1 MLHEDKYDMIQI
13 YLFAAEELW
22 HCKEKRTEEN
32 AADIADM
39 PGRDNEELGKT
50 QAQEDAAG
58 LPGWDKLT
66 RRQQEKVSCCKQ
78 DKARRLCLSGQLLL
92 QYAANAS
99 AAGRFGW
106 KSGRELQTDKK
117 REHNRTIRLQQLTG
131 RQLLS
136 GIPAPLPLEIAY
148 GPKGKPYIAEED
160 WHFNLSHSGG
170 YAALAISDA
179 PVGIDIQ
186 KIGPY
191 RASLARRFFAAE
203 EAEACER
210 LISSDM
216 PGKEETA
223 AELLYTLWCRKEA
236 YGKLKGTGLTADV
249 LKRNMLKD
257 MDVHF
262 EEYPILPDYRI
273 CVCSE
278 EGHCRDEEAVCIF
291 EGLQKGVHTG
301 PAF

>member
-1 MLHEDKYDMIQI
+1 MIQI

-22 HCKEKRTEEN
+22 HCKEKLTEEN

-39 PGRDNEELGKT
+39 PGWDNEDFGKT

-66 RRQQEKVSCCKQ
+66 RWQQEKVSCCKQ
-78 DKARRLCLSGQLLL
+78 DKARKLCLSGQLLL
-92 QYAANAS
+92 QYAANAFHGS
-99 AAGRFGW
+99 KFGQESR
-106 KSGRELQTDKK
+106 KDKEW
-117 REHNRTIRLQQLTG
+117 EHDRTIRLQQLTG
-131 RQLLS
+131 QQLLS
-136 GIPAPLPLEIAY
+136 GIPEPLPLQIAY
-148 GPKGKPYIAEED
+148 GLKGKPYIENED

-170 YAALAISDA
+170 YAALAFSDV

-216 PGKEETA
+216 PGKEEAA

-236 YGKLKGTGLTADV
+236 YGKLKGTGLTGDV

-257 MDVHF
+257 ADVHF
-262 EEYPILPDYRI
+262 EEYQILPDYRI
-273 CVCSE
+273 CVCIE
-278 EGHCRDEEAVCIF
+278 EGHYRNEEAVCIF
-291 EGLQKGVHTG
+291 EGL
-301 PAF
+301 